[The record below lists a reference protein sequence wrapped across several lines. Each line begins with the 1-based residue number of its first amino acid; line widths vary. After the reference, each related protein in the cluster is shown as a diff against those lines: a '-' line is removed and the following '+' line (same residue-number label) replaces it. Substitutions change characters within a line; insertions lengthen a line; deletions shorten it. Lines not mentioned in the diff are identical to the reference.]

1 MTKYAHLEAVEDLG
15 LDYPPQDDTDDLV
28 GANEN
33 APDRELGGDRSEA
46 TNTNPLR
53 RTDARPR

>member
-1 MTKYAHLEAVEDLG
+1 MTKYTHLEAVEDLG

-33 APDRELGGDRSEA
+33 APADGQVDEGNKSIHSKGK
-46 TNTNPLR
+46 THV
-53 RTDARPR
+53 

>member
-1 MTKYAHLEAVEDLG
+1 MTRYDQIEAVEDLG
-15 LDYPPQDDTDDLV
+15 LHYPPQDDTDDLV

-46 TNTNPLR
+46 SNTDS
-53 RTDARPR
+53 TGGI